1 MVCLAVKL
9 RKHPTDV
16 GIFTGKA
23 WVRSGIHHQRE
34 TFLDPGFTLFRT
46 SGGVLRKAPFHRKE
60 SSNIVCDAFRPLVVS
75 LLTNGTYAA
84 VSPFRQRAAK
94 NLFRGYLFNGY
105 RRLSSQVGY
114 WIVPVVLGAFPR
126 FLTWVPIGSL
136 PSPPR
141 SCRLLNIRMGQ
152 EARRLS
158 QQQGGSHCP
167 RRRALS
173 SIPLTYQ

>member
-1 MVCLAVKL
+1 MGLLQAKL
-9 RKHPTDV
+9 
-16 GIFTGKA
+16 GY
-23 WVRSGIHHQRE
+23 VRGYTTKEKYFLIQVSLSR
-34 TFLDPGFTLFRT
+34 TF
-46 SGGVLRKAPFHRKE
+46 GGVLRKAPFHRME

-126 FLTWVPIGSL
+126 SSPGSRSAQ
-136 PSPPR
+136 SPLLQATQHTHGPR
-141 SCRLLNIRMGQ
+141 STTLTST
-152 EARRLS
+152 ARRVTLPTLES
-158 QQQGGSHCP
+158 TKLHPVNLPIDRPVCHP
-167 RRRALS
+167 YVHRLA
-173 SIPLTYQ
+173 